1 MKKIVTLLCVIG
13 FSLTTY
19 AEMLLWQNGEFTI
32 ANLDSITFVAEPS
45 VSVMPNT
52 LNLGVGD
59 SENLSAVL
67 VPEQTSYDVPITW
80 TSDNEEVATVSDGY
94 VTALSYGTANIIVSA
109 EGYAPDTCVVLVTND
124 AVLDNYQLLSCGL
137 FGSPEM
143 IPGTEQDITMS
154 SGDTYK
160 CQLGYITMY
169 AWDNN
174 ITFVNGKGFGGAG
187 YFFIAELPVFWITE
201 GQYQGA
207 YVGNSDGFY
216 IAPNPEDTIAPYTA
230 LSGELVN
237 LQSYGDF
244 WKLVV
249 DPATQTITDE
259 DYALY
264 TDAQVG
270 TQIFYMDFAEEDQSW
285 YLGNVANAHIYENEV
300 AELQYEI
307 TIDWYDYVNE
317 NRLYGLLC
325 NTDESG
331 NVLNIVEP
339 YDMRIIQKEY
349 TNVSYEGKPAKR
361 KAQAKAQYTVGGQI
375 QNSTVAMKQVKQ
387 AVRAALKK

>member
-32 ANLDSITFVAEPS
+32 ANLDSITFVTEPS
-45 VSVMPNT
+45 VFVMPNT
-52 LNLGVGD
+52 LNLSVGD
-59 SENLSAVL
+59 AENLSAVL
-67 VPEQTSYDVPITW
+67 VPEPTSYYVPITW

-124 AVLDNYQLLSCGL
+124 AVLDNYQLLSYGL

-174 ITFVNGKGFGGAG
+174 ITFVNGTGFGGAG
-187 YFFIAELPVFWITE
+187 YFFIAEFPVFWITE
-201 GQYQGA
+201 GKHQGY

-216 IAPNPEDTIAPYTA
+216 IAPNPEDTIAPYSA
-230 LSGELVN
+230 LAGELVN

-249 DPATQTITDE
+249 DPATETITDE

-270 TQIFYMDFAEEDQSW
+270 TQIFYMDFEEQDQSW
-285 YLGNVANAHIYENEV
+285 YSGNVAKAHIYENE
-300 AELQYEI
+300 AEELQYEI

-375 QNSTVAMKQVKQ
+375 QNSTEAMKQVKQ

>member
-32 ANLDSITFVAEPS
+32 ANLDSITFAEPS
-45 VSVMPNT
+45 VFFMPNT
-52 LNLGVGD
+52 LNLGAGD

-67 VPEQTSYDVPITW
+67 VPDQTSYDVPITW

-124 AVLDNYQLLSCGL
+124 AVLDNYQLLSYGL

-174 ITFVNGKGFGGAG
+174 ITFVNGTGFSGAG
-187 YFFIAELPVFWITE
+187 YFFIAEFPVFWITE
-201 GQYQGA
+201 GQYQGS
-207 YVGNSDGFY
+207 YIGNSDGFY

-249 DPATQTITDE
+249 DPATETITDE

-264 TDAQVG
+264 FDAQVG
-270 TQIFYMDFAEEDQSW
+270 TQIFFMDFAEQDQSW
-285 YLGNVANAHIYENEV
+285 YFGNVAKAHIYENEND
-300 AELQYEI
+300 ELQYEI

-361 KAQAKAQYTVGGQI
+361 TAQAKAQYTVGGQI
-375 QNSTVAMKQVKQ
+375 QNSTVAVKQVKQ